1 MAGLTLLALGF
12 GMATNT
18 LDPVLLSYKA
28 ALLAPDHRNTALG
41 LTTAAGLLV
50 ATFTQPMVGALSD
63 RTRSRWGRRI
73 PYFIVGTLLTIAS
86 LFAVA
91 LAPSLALLALAFMA
105 YEFASN
111 TALAPWQALLP
122 DQVAP
127 SRRGAASGLK
137 TMFEILAFVAG
148 RRTAGYLIAD
158 EQILASVAIAALVF
172 GLSMLFT
179 TLAARERRAADPI
192 GQTVGQP
199 STTPGAISAWP
210 PGFGW
215 WFLNRGLFWGGLI
228 ALSSFV
234 LFYLEDVVGMS
245 FAEASRFFGDLSLVL
260 GLSLLA
266 VALPAG
272 RLSDRIGRR
281 PLILVSCLVAI
292 LGNAVLLTARTR
304 PTLILGGAFL
314 GLAAGTYLASNW
326 ALATDLVP
334 RSQAARYLGIA
345 NIATAGGS
353 FLARFAGGALIDP
366 INRITDSS
374 SAGYFT
380 LYGLTLVGFL
390 IATLAVLRLPKAAFF
405 TAQPPL

>member
-1 MAGLTLLALGF
+1 
-12 GMATNT
+12 MATNT
-18 LDPVLLSYKA
+18 LDPALLSYKA

-50 ATFTQPMVGALSD
+50 ATFTQPLVGALSD
-63 RTRSRWGRRI
+63 QTHTRWGRRV
-73 PYFIVGTLLTIAS
+73 PFFILGTLLSIAG

-91 LAPSLALLALAFMA
+91 LAPSLALLALAFMG
-105 YEFASN
+105 YEFATN
-111 TALAPWQALLP
+111 TAQAPWQALLP
-122 DQVAP
+122 DQVTP
-127 SRRGAASGLK
+127 SKRGAASGLK
-137 TMFEILAFVAG
+137 TVFEILAFVAG
-148 RRTAGYLIAD
+148 RRAAGYLIAD
-158 EQILASVAIAALVF
+158 EKILGAATLAGLVF
-172 GLSMLFT
+172 GLSMLLT
-179 TLAARERRAADPI
+179 ALAAREARASAPV
-192 GQTVGQP
+192 GGPGNQAPHTPNVAAGKTV
-199 STTPGAISAWP
+199 WP

-266 VALPAG
+266 IALPAG
-272 RLSDRIGRR
+272 WLSDRIGRR
-281 PLILVSCLVAI
+281 PLILASCLVAI

-304 PTLILGGAFL
+304 PTLTLGGGLL

-366 INRITDSS
+366 INRTFQSS

-380 LYGLTLVGFL
+380 LYGLTLIGFL
-390 IATLAVLRLPKAAFF
+390 LATLAVLRMPRAAFF
-405 TAQPPL
+405 TAPPAQ